1 MTHQFIM
8 KNGLKGFQPL
18 AGLLGDDTTPS
29 LTLGTSGERVG

>member
-18 AGLLGDDTTPS
+18 AGLLGDDTTPFPYS
-29 LTLGTSGERVG
+29 RHVGGRG